1 MGTIWGA
8 GGQAV
13 RRTGGPLW
21 RLTSGLLPCPESS
34 LGTRMNRAWSLLVVP
49 VLFAACRTE
58 GPPARQDT
66 PTEETRPPV
75 AVRGTVHLA
84 GDTSSFTPCASIRP
98 MWLVDSTGGVL
109 EEALRG
115 SGTETRTMYAELNGR
130 WVATPST
137 GLGAGMAGAFA
148 AHDVR
153 RANAGEGMS
162 CARPAATGRFVAHG
176 SEPFWGVEVTE
187 SAIVFRSPEHL
198 EGLTFNT
205 DDADFTD
212 YANSVSWRGIR
223 GGGEPTEITVRVR
236 RIPCRD
242 GMSGEYF
249 GWTASVRLGER
260 DLLGCAAEGFPEGTP

>member
-1 MGTIWGA
+1 MSRAQSFVI
-8 GGQAV
+8 
-13 RRTGGPLW
+13 
-21 RLTSGLLPCPESS
+21 TSILL
-34 LGTRMNRAWSLLVVP
+34 
-49 VLFAACRTE
+49 AACRTGE
-58 GPPARQDT
+58 APPPGSAESADA
-66 PTEETRPPV
+66 TRPPV

-84 GDTSSFTPCASIRP
+84 GDSSSFTPCASVRP

-109 EEALRG
+109 EDVLRG
-115 SGTETRTMYAELNGR
+115 SGAETRTIYAELNGQ
-130 WVATPST
+130 WVATPAT

-148 AHDVR
+148 ARDVR
-153 RANAGEGMS
+153 RANTGEGMS

-198 EGLTFNT
+198 EGLTFSA

-212 YANSVSWRGIR
+212 YADSVSWRGIR
-223 GGGEPTEITVRVR
+223 GGGEPTEITVRFQ

-249 GWTASVRLGER
+249 GWSASVRMGAR
-260 DLLGCAAEGFPEGTP
+260 DLTGCAAEGFPEGTP